1 MFLFNKK
8 EKIGLMQFFVAWAK
22 KKLLGKISKGLGHLR
37 RIIKFGIF
45 CGAKL

>member
-1 MFLFNKK
+1 MFLFNEK

-22 KKLLGKISKGLGHLR
+22 KLLGKISKGPGHLR